1 MGHAPPVGQSKAP
14 ALLKSANPLVGCFPA
29 DRPAPTQLGQL
40 VSLSQVLFNESP
52 ALNFVTTRFPRHICL
67 ESVTYAVRKKCNLC
81 ADNMPTPCA
90 PTDRGAR
97 RRARSD
103 APYHILRLPPERTTS
118 ILRINRFRHKTG
130 TIGVVRSTHPI
141 PTARRDIF
149 FGG

>member
-90 PTDRGAR
+90 PSVCGWLLPLFGE
-97 RRARSD
+97 SKNENENWSVQHN
-103 APYHILRLPPERTTS
+103 HIYVL
-118 ILRINRFRHKTG
+118 
-130 TIGVVRSTHPI
+130 
-141 PTARRDIF
+141 
-149 FGG
+149 

>member
-14 ALLKSANPLVGCFPA
+14 ALLKSANPFVGCFPA

-81 ADNMPTPCA
+81 ADNMPVPCA
-90 PTDRGAR
+90 PPYSGAFIA
-97 RRARSD
+97 RAPATQLALS
-103 APYHILRLPPERTTS
+103 LWLLLPGAGFLPAMADSSR
-118 ILRINRFRHKTG
+118 
-130 TIGVVRSTHPI
+130 P
-141 PTARRDIF
+141 
-149 FGG
+149 

>member
-1 MGHAPPVGQSKAP
+1 MSGSPAPNAGQPQLGRPVGDPMGHAPPVGQSKAP
-14 ALLKSANPLVGCFPA
+14 ALLKSANPFVGCFPA

-90 PTDRGAR
+90 PSPASLGFSMPAEW
-97 RRARSD
+97 
-103 APYHILRLPPERTTS
+103 ERHEATW
-118 ILRINRFRHKTG
+118 LAWPHN
-130 TIGVVRSTHPI
+130 
-141 PTARRDIF
+141 PT
-149 FGG
+149 